1 LKVYTLYDSPI
12 DYALTQNKLGTAYRV
27 LADIKDTVANCEK
40 AIQHYQEAL
49 KVYTLD
55 DYPVYYAAANNNLG
69 IAYQALAE
77 VKDRGAINCEKA
89 IQYYQEALK
98 VFNEEGYRRIIEKKI
113 EELFIECNIN
123 SSE

>member
-55 DYPVYYAAANNNLG
+55 DYPRIGGLL
-69 IAYQALAE
+69 IA
-77 VKDRGAINCEKA
+77 
-89 IQYYQEALK
+89 
-98 VFNEEGYRRIIEKKI
+98 KKP
-113 EELFIECNIN
+113 
-123 SSE
+123 SSTTKRL